1 MVMII
6 PGIYC
11 VLNGNGNHA
20 GPEVSPP
27 LKVAATAWETHA
39 EHGFEMAGYF
49 VFVEANGADG

>member
-1 MVMII
+1 MII